1 VGPDATVDEEISLQI
16 YKVSWVGARRNGNE
30 IMKTNMF
37 LHPKVLQRRKEFR
50 IVI

>member
-1 VGPDATVDEEISLQI
+1 MGPDATVDEISLQI

-30 IMKTNMF
+30 IIGISKMG
-37 LHPKVLQRRKEFR
+37 KVLQRRKEFC